1 MSPTWLSTLEHFFVG
16 YLALMAAGYLVL
28 NLLSVSA
35 LERYVHRV
43 RPDDGLMAFDQV
55 APPVSILVPA
65 YNEESSIVSSVR
77 SLLQL
82 TYPEFEV
89 IVVNDGS
96 KDDTLTSLIEGFN
109 LAPIDESH
117 RHPLNTADIRQVYRS
132 TLFPNVTVVDK
143 CNGGKAD
150 ALNAATNLAK
160 YPYLCS
166 VDADSI
172 LQRDSMKRVMRAFLN
187 DPTTIA
193 AGGTIRI
200 ANGCRVKDGFLQQ
213 VGLPRSPLALFQIVE
228 YFRAFLF
235 GRMGWHPLNGLLIIS
250 GAFGVF
256 RRDALE
262 RIGGYRT
269 DTVGEDMD
277 LVVRLHR
284 EYKQSGDPYRI
295 AFVPDPICWTE
306 APEDIKTL
314 CTQRARWQ
322 RGLGESLSRNVGLV
336 FSRRSGAA
344 GWLAYPFMTVFE
356 LLSPLVELCG
366 YIGLLVAWL
375 TGSIDPGSALAFL
388 ALAVGLGI
396 MLSVSALLLEEAS
409 FHLYQSSRHLWTLIF
424 VAIVENFGYRQLVSA
439 MRLIGFLQ
447 WITGSKASWGTM
459 KRSGKWQAQAPLG
472 PAEEPRAAA
481 GNRSQG
487 RWRAVGREHWRSL
500 MAISGALT
508 IAMGLLWVSQDPDP
522 LGYRIYQLTGTVMID
537 DQAALPDQ
545 RFGPQDNPTIHTRA
559 DGLVTL
565 EFDEGGTLQIAPNAI
580 ARVLSARRRSG
591 GDVIE
596 TTIEVERGEIER
608 RVPTS
613 ERLTHDAK
621 IVTRDV
627 NLGVRGTEF
636 TVTVLQ
642 AGTGLSVTHGA
653 VAATDTIGNQ
663 AQVAAGYGVAITD
676 AGLQAITVLP
686 EAPEPVAPLTGARV
700 TNSGTL
706 LQWRSE
712 GAKAHL
718 VEMVSDTEPPAVV
731 ARALVSGSDTAIPQ
745 PPADGTYW
753 WRVRATTDSGLRGLP
768 SAPQKIEVRLYRGR
782 LREFQTAGDA
792 HGALAFADAALAG
805 FPNDAALQVEVAQ
818 VQIDAGQKT
827 RALRTLNNALRAEP
841 GNVDALLTRGALL
854 LRAGEAIR
862 SLTDFD
868 AVLAADSGHTEALRG
883 RGDSLYELQQHLAA
897 NEAYASALAIAPGD
911 ADLALAASRN
921 ALALGAP
928 ALAQRYLEQ
937 ITSPEG
943 SNVSK
948 SRMQTE
954 IRRWKRRTNDGRGDS
969 G

>member
-1 MSPTWLSTLEHFFVG
+1 MNGDWLSALEHFFVG

-65 YNEESSIVSSVR
+65 YNEEGSIVSSVR

-96 KDDTLTSLIEGFN
+96 KDGTLASLIEGFS
-109 LAPIDESH
+109 LAPIDEPH
-117 RHPLNTADIRQVYRS
+117 RQPLKTAEVRQIYRS
-132 TLFPNVTVVDK
+132 TVFPNVTVVDK
-143 CNGGKAD
+143 DNGGKAD
-150 ALNAATNLAK
+150 ALNAATNLARF
-160 YPYLCS
+160 PYLCS

-284 EYKQSGDPYRI
+284 EYKQSGEPYRI

-306 APEDIKTL
+306 APEDVKTL

-322 RGLGESLSRNVGLV
+322 RGLGESLTRNIGLM
-336 FSRRSGAA
+336 FSRRGGAA

-366 YIGLLVAWL
+366 YIGLLLAWL
-375 TGSIDPGSALAFL
+375 TGAIDPSSALAFL
-388 ALAVGLGI
+388 ALAVGLGV

-409 FHLYQSSRHLWTLIF
+409 FHLYQSSRQLWTLIA
-424 VAIVENFGYRQLVSA
+424 VAIIENFGYRQLVSA
-439 MRLIGFLQ
+439 MRLIGFLK
-447 WITGSKASWGTM
+447 WATGSKASWGAM
-459 KRSGKWQAQAPLG
+459 KRSGKWQEKAPSDDAQQR
-472 PAEEPRAAA
+472 EE
-481 GNRSQG
+481 G
-487 RWRAVGREHWRSL
+487 RLRGSWDAFGREHWRSL
-500 MAISGALT
+500 AAIGGALL
-508 IAMGLLWVSQDPDP
+508 IAVGLLWLSQEPEP
-522 LGYRIYQLTGTVMID
+522 LPYRIHSLAGTVLID
-537 DQAALPDQ
+537 GQPARPDTPLKANQ
-545 RFGPQDNPTIHTRA
+545 QPTIQTRA

-565 EFDEGGTLQIAPNAI
+565 EFEDGGTLQILPNAI

-596 TTIEVERGEIER
+596 TRIEVERGEIAR
-608 RVPTS
+608 QVPASGRV
-613 ERLTHDAK
+613 THDAK
-621 IVTRDV
+621 VITPDAS
-627 NLGVRGTEF
+627 LGVRGTDF
-636 TVTVLQ
+636 AVNVLQ
-642 AGTGLSVTHGA
+642 SATGLSVSQGL
-653 VAATDTIGNQ
+653 VSIRDS
-663 AQVAAGYGVAITD
+663 AGKSAEINAGFGVSVTRD
-676 AGLQAITVLP
+676 GLQATVALP
-686 EAPEPVAPLTGARV
+686 PAPVPLSPLSGAQIDSPATLLEWRANGTGPYLLEV
-700 TNSGTL
+700 LSGTN
-706 LQWRSE
+706 
-712 GAKAHL
+712 
-718 VEMVSDTEPPAVV
+718 PPIVV
-731 ARALVSGSDTAIPQ
+731 ARSLVSGTQAPIPE
-745 PPADGTYW
+745 PPTDGRFW
-753 WRVRATTDSGLRGLP
+753 WRVRSTTETGLRSLP
-768 SAPQKIEVRLYRGR
+768 SAPQKIDLRIYRGR
-782 LREFQTAGDA
+782 LKEFRNAGDA
-792 HGALAFADAALAG
+792 VGALAFAEGALRG
-805 FPNDAALQVEVAQ
+805 FPNDLALRVDVAKLMRQ
-818 VQIDAGQKT
+818 AGKPA
-827 RALRTLNNALRAEP
+827 RALRELNHALRLASS
-841 GNVDALLTRGALL
+841 DADARLARGWLL
-854 LRAGEAIR
+854 LEAGEADR
-862 SLTDFD
+862 SLADFD
-868 AVLAADSGHTEALRG
+868 TALKDRPDSVEAMHGRADSLFQLG
-883 RGDSLYELQQHLAA
+883 RHLAA
-897 NEAYASALAIAPGD
+897 NDTYAQAMASAPRNAT
-911 ADLALAASRN
+911 LALAASRN

-928 ALAQRYLEQ
+928 LLATRYLSGLNAEPDR
-937 ITSPEG
+937 SPA
-943 SNVSK
+943 
-948 SRMQTE
+948 
-954 IRRWKRRTNDGRGDS
+954 IRRMHKEIARWPD
-969 G
+969 